1 MTSRTRQCLVPGLFF
16 FIIFNLICSGFFQVY
31 WLKDNQWSLDP
42 HDVSIRWLS
51 DADYRALQSSTAS
64 KYTASDGRTFMLT
77 PNPDDRKTILSLH
90 QIGTPDGQ
98 WHGCIST
105 RLAAHTLGLWLGVAL
120 PVFAMCVVGLAVS
133 LPNPKKEPSAPI
145 ADADEL

>member
-42 HDVSIRWLS
+42 RDVSIRWLS
-51 DADYRALQSSTAS
+51 DADYRALQTSTAS

-98 WHGCIST
+98 WHGWIST

-120 PVFAMCVVGLAVS
+120 PVFALCVVGLAVS

-145 ADADEL
+145 DDTDGL